1 MLAFMFRIRDVVT
14 LINRCG
20 ITTQRPR
27 ASCCL
32 LGLTF
37 SNWNHWTGFLQ
48 YFCLIKNVFRQT
60 EMADIS
66 TFKKI
71 NKNLN
76 KYSNIIQLNGL
87 GNMTHMYLLMKW
99 STGLTTGKMDSVLW
113 RERICH
119 YPTIHSDTSRFLWKQ
134 MITMT
139 HEWCRPCKTVFYFI
153 TCWYVLT
160 LQWEDILNPQAEKML
175 WKMK

>member
-1 MLAFMFRIRDVVT
+1 MDKRSWAVYTPNFKKSNFTTLKGLLTAWYKKMLAFMFRIRDVVT

-71 NKNLN
+71 NKNLY

-87 GNMTHMYLLMKW
+87 GNVTHMYLLMKW
-99 STGLTTGKMDSVLW
+99 STGLYHRENGLCFMKGKDLPLSHNSQWHIQIFMKTNDHHDSRVM
-113 RERICH
+113 
-119 YPTIHSDTSRFLWKQ
+119 Q
-134 MITMT
+134 TM
-139 HEWCRPCKTVFYFI
+139 
-153 TCWYVLT
+153 
-160 LQWEDILNPQAEKML
+160 
-175 WKMK
+175 